1 MSFKEAGVTIVCR
14 KLMKQRLEV
23 EEIPEDIAK
32 ALYEGDAPHDM
43 FIGEVVEIIRK

>member
-1 MSFKEAGVTIVCR
+1 
-14 KLMKQRLEV
+14 MKQRLEV
-23 EEIPEDIAK
+23 KAIPEDIAK